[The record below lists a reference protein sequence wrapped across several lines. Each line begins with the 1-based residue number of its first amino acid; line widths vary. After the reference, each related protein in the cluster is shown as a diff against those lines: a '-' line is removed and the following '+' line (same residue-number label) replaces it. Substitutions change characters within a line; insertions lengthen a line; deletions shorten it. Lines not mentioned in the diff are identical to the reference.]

1 MRVRAGACV
10 VLLLAAAVPASAGV
24 RTTVTLQGQD
34 PAEPK
39 LGLPSLAFS
48 VTGPDAA
55 LAESL
60 RSFLAGDVLHRTH
73 SRPPAEGERPD
84 YTIAVVVEP
93 GTRAGIG
100 FRVSLTTWDGR
111 VAWRSVGTA
120 VPDGPHLDHETT
132 VSIGRNILSALI
144 HDGWLQA
151 RYDPDDPPPAAPRI
165 DRKAR

>member
-1 MRVRAGACV
+1 MKIRAEACAAF
-10 VLLLAAAVPASAGV
+10 LLAAAVPAGAGV

-34 PAEPK
+34 PAAPK
-39 LGLPSLAFS
+39 LGLPSVAVS
-48 VTGPDAA
+48 VTGPDAV
-55 LAESL
+55 LVDSL
-60 RSFLAGDVLHRTH
+60 RSFLAGDALHRTH
-73 SRPPAEGERPD
+73 SRLPGEGERPD
-84 YTIAVVVEP
+84 YTIDVVLEP
-93 GTRAGIG
+93 ATAAGIG
-100 FRVSLTTWDGR
+100 FRVSLTTWDDR

-120 VPDGPHLDHETT
+120 LPDGPHLDHETT